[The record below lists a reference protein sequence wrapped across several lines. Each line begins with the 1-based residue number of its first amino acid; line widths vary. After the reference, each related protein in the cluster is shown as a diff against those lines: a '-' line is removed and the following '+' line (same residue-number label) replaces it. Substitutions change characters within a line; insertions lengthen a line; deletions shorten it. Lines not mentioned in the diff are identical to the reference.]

1 MIRSEYIPVT
11 MPEEIPS
18 AIKNVRI
25 DPNDKFPV
33 DGVANVFTDDGHL
46 LTFKMFRKGPQ
57 QKDYLIS
64 LMDSK
69 PPITTY
75 PPSEKEVYVKN
86 DIIIQGREFTIDSMF
101 PIIIGRTTFR
111 AIEILTNVETM
122 AVPRDGRPGN
132 AAEDIK
138 EEI

>member
-11 MPEEIPS
+11 MPEEFPT
-18 AIKNVRI
+18 ANKNVRI

-46 LTFKMFRKGPQ
+46 FSFRMFKKGPQ

-75 PPSEKEVYVKN
+75 PPDEKEIYVKD
-86 DIIIQGREFTIDSMF
+86 DIIIEGREFTIDSMF

-111 AIEILTNVETM
+111 AIQILTNVETI
-122 AVPRDGRPGN
+122 AVPLDGRP
-132 AAEDIK
+132 AHTDDDVK
-138 EEI
+138 EQ